1 MKELAMSQPLSESDL
16 LLSIQAGLAIN
27 SPHEL
32 LECFV
37 QLAAIYIEKGSTQ
50 EGADILAYLLH
61 RIDTPNDI
69 REQGQAL
76 WDDLARW
83 ICPRVLYDAEDFGR
97 KAALED
103 VVDYVFL

>member
-1 MKELAMSQPLSESDL
+1 MSLTESDL
-16 LLSIQAGLAIN
+16 RLSIQAGLAIQ
-27 SPHEL
+27 SPHAV
-32 LECFV
+32 LESLV
-37 QLAAIYIEKGSTQ
+37 QLAAVYIDKGNTQ

-61 RIDTPNDI
+61 RLDTPQDI
-69 REQGQAL
+69 KEQGQVL
-76 WDDLARW
+76 WDDLATW

>member
-1 MKELAMSQPLSESDL
+1 MSLTEADL
-16 LLSIQAGLAIN
+16 HLSIKASLAIQA
-27 SPHEL
+27 L
-32 LECFV
+32 DDVLECLV
-37 QLAAIYIEKGSTQ
+37 QLAAICIEKGNTQ

-61 RIDTPNDI
+61 HLDTPQDI
-69 REQGQAL
+69 KEQGQAL

-103 VVDYVFL
+103 VVNYVFL